1 MSIFHSTA
9 PPLISPP
16 DDVTIPQFLLDNNR
30 RHPTRPDRPLGVPYL
45 VDGETGREVH
55 HDEIVMQTDY
65 FARAMRH
72 IWGIGKGDV
81 VALYT
86 PNHINYP
93 IAVWAAHRL
102 GAIIAMMSP
111 TLTTPELVYQ
121 LQIARPSLLIAHA
134 GNLPNALDAASA
146 TGLAHTHVLVL
157 DAHKLTKPFP
167 LSYTAMDGAI
177 GHGAACPHIP
187 ELQFTSGEAKRTIA
201 VLCFSSGTTGK
212 PKAVAVSHYNVICN
226 LVQTATSN
234 GLTDSPTLPQEQR
247 WRPGDRGLAV
257 LPLYH
262 IYGFVVN
269 LHYSLYAGMSVVIVP
284 KFNHV
289 TMLKNIERYRITHLF
304 FVPPQVVLLCKHPST
319 RKYDLSSVRCC
330 MVAAAPLTA
339 ELTAQMLE
347 ILPDIHLGQAY
358 GLTETCAGVSMFPID
373 KKVGTLGSAGRLLS
387 GTTAKVVKSD
397 GRLAGVGAPG
407 ELWVKGEQVTMGY
420 YRDERATRESFIDG
434 WFRTGDEVVI
444 HANGDIF
451 ITDRIKE
458 LIKVKGHQVAPAE
471 LEGHLLGHPHV
482 ADAGVVGLPDEFAG
496 ELPLAFVALQPDIAA
511 AVRRDP
517 SAAENIRTSIAQHVS
532 EAKAPYKWL
541 AGGIEFVEAIPKN
554 ASGKIL
560 RRILRE
566 RARTL
571 PRSLPARL

>member
-1 MSIFHSTA
+1 MSSTPEPWRDMSMFHSTA
-9 PPLISPP
+9 PPLIPPP
-16 DDVTIPQFLLDNNR
+16 DDVTVPQFLLDNNR
-30 RHPTRPDRPLGVPYL
+30 RHPTRPDRPPEVPYL

-55 HDEIVMQTDY
+55 HDEIVTQTDH
-65 FARAMRH
+65 FARALRH
-72 IWGIGKGDV
+72 VWGIGQNIFPGKGDV
-81 VALYT
+81 D
-86 PNHINYP
+86 YP

-121 LQIARPSLLIAHA
+121 LQTARPSLLIAHA
-134 GNLPNALDAASA
+134 GNLANALDATSA

-157 DAHKLTKPFP
+157 DAHKLTEPFP
-167 LSYTAMDGAI
+167 LSYTSVDAAI
-177 GHGAACPHIP
+177 GHGAACPHVP
-187 ELQFTSGEAKRTIA
+187 ELQFASGEAKRTIA

-226 LVQTATSN
+226 LVQIATSS
-234 GLTDSPTLPQEQR
+234 GLADSRTPLLERR
-247 WRPGDRGLAV
+247 WRPGDRGLAGTNRGTSNNIGSR
-257 LPLYH
+257 
-262 IYGFVVN
+262 IY
-269 LHYSLYAGMSVVIVP
+269 S
-284 KFNHV
+284 
-289 TMLKNIERYRITHLF
+289 
-304 FVPPQVVLLCKHPST
+304 
-319 RKYDLSSVRCC
+319 
-330 MVAAAPLTA
+330 APLTA
-339 ELTAQMLE
+339 ELTAQMLG

-358 GLTETCAGVSMFPID
+358 GLTETCAGVTMQLPQFPID

-387 GTTAKVVKSD
+387 GTTARVVKSD
-397 GRLAGVGAPG
+397 GRLAGVGEPG
-407 ELWVKGEQVTMGY
+407 ELWVKGEQVAMGY

-434 WFRTGDEVVI
+434 YAVDSFLRITTSNRVALNHRWFRTGDEVVI

-517 SAAENIRTSIAQHVS
+517 SAAANIRTSIAQHVS

-560 RRILRE
+560 RRVLRE